1 MTAGIYS
8 KSIFTPYKTNLEPS
22 LIYPVSGPG
31 GKGTGDFQITDEVIA
46 AIKIIQQQY
55 TFNLATERYEQIPT
69 DYLKFLKLYKT
80 IENTRKKTLNKN
92 LQTLY
97 LITREGLQ
105 GAMNAYS
112 LNYSNT
118 ELKLERTLLQKT
130 IEDILAGINRTAALT
145 PDVGGKFTVKK
156 TFTLAPLFSYYIMLY
171 GMPAYGVGFDEYKL
185 AVLLSIFEK
194 NGIDPYK

>member
-1 MTAGIYS
+1 M
-8 KSIFTPYKTNLEPS
+8 
-22 LIYPVSGPG
+22 IYPVGGPG
-31 GKGTGDFQITDEVIA
+31 GQGSNDFQITAEVIT
-46 AIKIIQQQY
+46 AIKVIQQQY
-55 TFNLATERYEQIPT
+55 TFNLATEKYAQIPT

-80 IENTRKKTLNKN
+80 IENTRKKTQNKN

-118 ELKLERTLLQKT
+118 ELKLERTLLQNT
-130 IEDILAGINRTAALT
+130 INDILAGINQKAALT
-145 PDVGGKFTVKK
+145 ADVGGKFTAKK